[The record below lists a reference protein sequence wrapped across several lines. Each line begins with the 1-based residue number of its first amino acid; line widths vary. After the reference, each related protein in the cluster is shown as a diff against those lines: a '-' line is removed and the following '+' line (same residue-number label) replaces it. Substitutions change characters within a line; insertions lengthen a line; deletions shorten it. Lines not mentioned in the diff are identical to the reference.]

1 MNTASRNY
9 IFSFIIPL
17 YNAEEYISKCID
29 SIISSD
35 LQIGEY
41 EIIIVDDGSKDKGA
55 DIVCSYCKSYPFVQ
69 YIKQANQGLSVARN
83 VGMENANGDY
93 LWFIDS
99 DDYLD
104 STLIG
109 KVKYDII
116 KNNYP
121 NIFAIQLKLI
131 DGEVTRIECAQQ
143 KVKHNTILKGRDAV
157 LSGYLPSSAC
167 AIICQRN
174 FINQH
179 QLKFY
184 VGISHEDVEF
194 SMRAMALA
202 NTAYFSDYQVYF
214 YIKHTGS
221 ISRPISVE
229 RLFFHTIG
237 DMYVA
242 LSHQKFIEILEDK
255 ELQNYILRWSNNI
268 LFNLVLS
275 IKRSNNPLIDKNFRK
290 KVLIDMKNHSV
301 FPLKGPFTSWKIW
314 LLSKL
319 LNLRYMN

>member
-1 MNTASRNY
+1 MK
-9 IFSFIIPL
+9 ISFIIPIYNTEL
-17 YNAEEYISKCID
+17 YLNKCIE
-29 SIISSD
+29 SIYNSVLLDTEFELIM
-35 LQIGEY
+35 I
-41 EIIIVDDGSKDKGA
+41 DDGSTDNSAKVAKEICQQHKNA
-55 DIVCSYCKSYPFVQ
+55 ILIEQK
-69 YIKQANQGLSVARN
+69 NQGLSVARN

-104 STLIG
+104 SALID

-121 NIFAIQLKLI
+121 DIFAIQLKLI

-242 LSHQKFIEILEDK
+242 LSHQKFIETLEDK
-255 ELQNYILRWSNNI
+255 ELQDYILRWSNNI

-290 KVLIDMKNHSV
+290 KVLTDMKSHGV
-301 FPLKGPFTSWKIW
+301 FPLQGPFVSWKV
-314 LLSKL
+314 LLFSKL
-319 LNLRYMN
+319 LNIYYNVYNLFF